1 MLDRV
6 MKDASVLAA
15 PLHDAPVPRTAP
27 HRDARAA
34 EKWSLGRTA
43 LFVVT
48 TCGAF
53 WTAAIFVGYHL
64 IAHFAA

>member
-1 MLDRV
+1 MIPSFSDTLARHDRW
-6 MKDASVLAA
+6 
-15 PLHDAPVPRTAP
+15 PLR
-27 HRDARAA
+27 
-34 EKWSLGRTA
+34 RTA

-64 IAHFAA
+64 IAHFTA